1 MPSTFP
7 GPHVLPPFIPLSSLH
22 FFHLFDVF
30 LFPSFFRHPGSSCLL
45 PLHTKSSLLYC
56 RLFPTTIQ
64 YQKISWMSACICRS
78 LVRAFP
84 HSSERYL
91 YMLHTLQSSLIILPA
106 IHSSSWSSSSFCSML
121 WLFLLPENVLV
132 LIFLGKETISISYPT
147 SWIPFHHKMSL
158 SFIFG
163 LSFSSVLADPKFL
176 PFFLPFRGSGITS
189 FILNV
194 YLSLLC
200 VTNPTS
206 NIDNQLTTNSSQSMD
221 LLRDSSF

>member
-1 MPSTFP
+1 
-7 GPHVLPPFIPLSSLH
+7 
-22 FFHLFDVF
+22 
-30 LFPSFFRHPGSSCLL
+30 
-45 PLHTKSSLLYC
+45 
-56 RLFPTTIQ
+56 
-64 YQKISWMSACICRS
+64 MSACICRS
-78 LVRAFP
+78 LVRTFP
-84 HSSERYL
+84 HSSEHYL

-132 LIFLGKETISISYPT
+132 RMFLGKETISISYLT
-147 SWIPFHHKMSL
+147 SWVSFHHKMSL
-158 SFIFG
+158 SFIFS

-176 PFFLPFRGSGITS
+176 PCFLPFRGSGITTS
-189 FILNV
+189 FILHV

-221 LLRDSSF
+221 LLRGSSF